1 MQNEFLIVDRGS
13 DIGAGFNSLEL
24 LMQGDFF
31 SIYGNSGKDG
41 LFSKVKV
48 IIDGY
53 VLPNNSSNKE
63 QINKYQA
70 ELIDELY
77 TKHGDNFPNY
87 IKGLFTIIIVDNGTV
102 KIFND
107 QLGVNKFFYFTAG
120 NKFCFSN
127 SYKLIVKASGQSRLN
142 SEALATKSLL
152 NREVN
157 GHTLFSNIYYSV
169 PATKV
174 VVTKD
179 FVNISKYWDISL
191 LLKNSNTQ
199 FDIEYFANL
208 FKCNISNYNQSLK
221 PEKTALTLTGGKDS
235 RTALT
240 ALLNAGVR
248 PVGLTYGNPE
258 TIDAVFASKLAAMA
272 GIEHVIYNP
281 TKTEEWFELEAKNIV
296 DLNNPL
302 INIHRSHRLYAIRM
316 LAERL
321 GNNTSFYT
329 GYMGGELLMGVY
341 FDNLIFTNF
350 IRDFWIDGYSQFNKI
365 PALLQDRFIKTENL
379 DIGLVKEQLGSLKTF
394 DESLGKKGMQFHSLF
409 EIGVLHHSQDIQIAQ
424 HFLDY
429 PLPFFLDF
437 EFVNALFSSQFSFL
451 HRNVE
456 TKNLVKRHSLFEFN
470 LKLQHIFYP
479 ALDKAYYAKKGTYNT
494 SEFLRGPLY
503 WSAIRTMHYI
513 MERKKYP
520 PTFSYGQSYILFLNK
535 FLDEIALDTAS
546 PINDIYNVPLAL
558 KSLKEQE
565 NLTTESTLH
574 RYSNIVMH
582 YMQYNKYT
590 NQQLD

>member
-1 MQNEFLIVDRGS
+1 MMNEFIIADRGS
-13 DIGAGFNSLEL
+13 DIGVEFNSLGL

-31 SIYGNSGKDG
+31 SIYGNTSKNVF
-41 LFSKVKV
+41 FSKVKV
-48 IIDGY
+48 FIDGY
-53 VLPNNSSNKE
+53 VLPLNSSYKE
-63 QINKYQA
+63 QINKNQVV
-70 ELIDELY
+70 IIKELY
-77 TKHGDNFPNY
+77 NTHGDNFTNY
-87 IKGLFTIIIVDNGTV
+87 IKGLFTIVIVDKGTI

-107 QLGVNKFFYFTAG
+107 QLGVNKFFYFTDG

-127 SYKLIVKASGQSRLN
+127 NYDLIVTVTGQSKLN

-157 GHTLFSNIYYSV
+157 GQSLFSNIYYSA

-179 FVNISKYWDISL
+179 SVNFSKYWDISL
-191 LLKNSNTQ
+191 LLKNSNAQ
-199 FDIEYFANL
+199 LDIEYFANL
-208 FKCNISNYNQSLK
+208 FKENISNYNQSLK

-240 ALLNAGVR
+240 ALLNAGIR
-248 PVGLTYGNPE
+248 PVGVTYGNPK
-258 TIDAVFASKLAAMA
+258 TIDAVFASKLAEMA
-272 GIEHVIYNP
+272 KIEHIIYNP
-281 TKTEEWFELEAKNIV
+281 EKTAEWFELEANNIIN
-296 DLNNPL
+296 LNNPL

-316 LAERL
+316 LAEML

-329 GYMGGELLMGVY
+329 GYMGGELLMGIY

-350 IRDFWIDGYSQFNKI
+350 IKDFWLNGSSQFNRI
-365 PALLQDRFIKTENL
+365 PELLQDRFIKTDNV
-379 DIGLVKEQLGSLKTF
+379 DIGLVKEQLVSLKTF
-394 DESLGKKGMQFHSLF
+394 DENLGQKGMQFHSLF

-424 HFLDY
+424 QFLNY

-437 EFVNALFSSQFSFL
+437 EFVNALFSSQYSFL

-456 TKNLVKRHSLFEFN
+456 TKNLIKRHSLFEFN

-503 WSAIRTMHYI
+503 WSAIKAMRYFL
-513 MERKKYP
+513 ERKKYP
-520 PTFSYGQSYILFLNK
+520 PTFSYGPNYISFLYKFLN
-535 FLDEIALDTAS
+535 EIALDEAS

-582 YMQYNKYT
+582 YMQYNKYSK
-590 NQQLD
+590 QHLD

>member
-1 MQNEFLIVDRGS
+1 MQNEFLIVEKGYDKGKS
-13 DIGAGFNSLEL
+13 YLGLDL
-24 LMQGDFF
+24 LVQDDSFL
-31 SIYGNSGKDG
+31 IYGCTPKNDLLSEVFV
-41 LFSKVKV
+41 LL
-48 IIDGY
+48 DGY
-53 VLPNNSSNKE
+53 VLTRNSIYKE
-63 QINKYQA
+63 YINKSQI
-70 ELIDELY
+70 EIVRELY
-77 TKHGDNFPNY
+77 SMYSDGFTNY
-87 IKGLFTIIIVDNGTV
+87 IKGLFSIVIVDRGTI

-107 QLGVNKFFYFTAG
+107 QFGVNKFFYSTDG

-127 SYKLIVKASGQSRLN
+127 SYKTIAAVTGLHKLN
-142 SEALATKSLL
+142 SEALATKALL
-152 NREVN
+152 NREVS
-157 GHTLFSNIYYSV
+157 GHTLLSNIYYSA

-174 VVTKD
+174 VIKRNAVS
-179 FVNISKYWDISL
+179 VSKYWDLSL
-191 LLKNSNTQ
+191 LLNNGNAQ
-199 FDIEYFANL
+199 FEIEYFANV
-208 FKCNISNYNQSLK
+208 FKENIDNYHQSLK
-221 PEKTALTLTGGKDS
+221 PQKTALTLTGGKDS

-240 ALLNAGVR
+240 ALLSYGIE
-248 PVGLTYGNPE
+248 PVGVTYGNPE
-258 TIDAVFASKLAAMA
+258 TIDAVFASKLAEIAQ
-272 GIEHVIYNP
+272 IEHVIYNP
-281 TKTEEWFELEAKNIV
+281 DKTADWFEVEANNIV
-296 DLNNPL
+296 ELNNPL

-350 IRDFWIDGYSQFNKI
+350 IRDFWLNGSSQFNKI

-424 HFLDY
+424 HFLNY

-437 EFVNALFSSQFSFL
+437 EFVNALFSSQYSFL

-456 TKNLVKRHSLFEFN
+456 TKNLIKRHSLFEFN

-503 WSAIRTMHYI
+503 WSAIKAMRYF

-520 PTFSYGQSYILFLNK
+520 PTFSYGQSYISFLSKYLN
-535 FLDEIALDTAS
+535 EIALDTAS
-546 PINDIYNVPLAL
+546 PINDLYNVPLAL

-565 NLTTESTLH
+565 NLSTESTLH

-582 YMQYNKYT
+582 YMQYNKY
-590 NQQLD
+590 NKQQLD

>member
-1 MQNEFLIVDRGS
+1 MKNEFIIADRGS
-13 DIGAGFNSLEL
+13 DIGVGFNSLEL

-31 SIYGNSGKDG
+31 SIYGNTSKNVF
-41 LFSKVKV
+41 LSKVKV
-48 IIDGY
+48 FIDGY
-53 VLPNNSSNKE
+53 VLPLNSSYKE
-63 QINKYQA
+63 QINKNQVV
-70 ELIDELY
+70 IIKELY
-77 TKHGDNFPNY
+77 NTHGDNFTNY
-87 IKGLFTIIIVDNGTV
+87 IKGLFTIVIVDKGTI

-107 QLGVNKFFYFTAG
+107 QLGVNKFFYFTDG

-127 SYKLIVKASGQSRLN
+127 NYDLIVTVTGQSKLN
-142 SEALATKSLL
+142 SEALATKSLF

-157 GHTLFSNIYYSV
+157 GQTLFSNIYYSA

-179 FVNISKYWDISL
+179 SVNFSKYWDISL
-191 LLKNSNTQ
+191 LLKNSNAQ
-199 FDIEYFANL
+199 LDIEYFANL
-208 FKCNISNYNQSLK
+208 FKENISNYNQSLK

-240 ALLNAGVR
+240 ALLNAGIR
-248 PVGLTYGNPE
+248 PVGVTYGNPK
-258 TIDAVFASKLAAMA
+258 TIDAVFASKLAEMA
-272 GIEHVIYNP
+272 KIEHIIYNP
-281 TKTEEWFELEAKNIV
+281 EKTAEWFELEANNII

-316 LAERL
+316 LAEML

-329 GYMGGELLMGVY
+329 GYMGGELLMGIY

-350 IRDFWIDGYSQFNKI
+350 IKDFWLYGSSQFNRI
-365 PALLQDRFIKTENL
+365 PELLQDRFIKTDNV
-379 DIGLVKEQLGSLKTF
+379 DIGLVKEQLVSLKTF
-394 DESLGKKGMQFHSLF
+394 DENLSQKGMQFHSLF

-424 HFLDY
+424 QFLNY

-437 EFVNALFSSQFSFL
+437 EFVNALFSSQYSFL

-456 TKNLVKRHSLFEFN
+456 TKNLIKRHSLFEFN

-503 WSAIRTMHYI
+503 WSAIKAMRYFL
-513 MERKKYP
+513 ERKKYP
-520 PTFSYGQSYILFLNK
+520 PTFSYGPNYISFLYKFLN
-535 FLDEIALDTAS
+535 EIALDEAS

-590 NQQLD
+590 KQHLD

>member
-13 DIGAGFNSLEL
+13 DIGVGFNGLEL
-24 LMQGDFF
+24 LTQGDFF
-31 SIYGNSGKDG
+31 SIYGNSGKNG
-41 LFSKVKV
+41 LFGKVKV

-53 VLPNNSSNKE
+53 VLSNNSSNKE
-63 QINKYQA
+63 QISKNQA
-70 ELIDELY
+70 ELINELY
-77 TKHGDNFPNY
+77 TKHGDNFTNY

-107 QLGVNKFFYFTAG
+107 HLGVSKFFYFFAG
-120 NKFCFSN
+120 DKFCFSN
-127 SYKLIVKASGQSRLN
+127 SYKLIVKVTGQSGLN
-142 SEALATKSLL
+142 SEALATKALL

-157 GHTLFSNIYYSV
+157 GQTLFSNIYYSV

-179 FVNISKYWDISL
+179 SVNVSKYWDISL
-191 LLKNSNTQ
+191 LLNNSTVQ
-199 FDIEYFANL
+199 LDIEYFANL
-208 FKCNISNYNQSLK
+208 FKGNISNYNQSLK

-240 ALLNAGVR
+240 ALLNAGVS
-248 PVGLTYGNPE
+248 PVGVTYGNPE
-258 TIDAVFASKLAAMA
+258 TIDSVFASKLAAMA

-281 TKTEEWFELEAKNIV
+281 TKTEEWFEVEANNIV
-296 DLNNPL
+296 ELNNPL

-350 IRDFWIDGYSQFNKI
+350 IRDFWLNGSSQFNKI

-424 HFLDY
+424 HFLNY

-437 EFVNALFSSQFSFL
+437 EFVNALFSSQYSFL

-456 TKNLVKRHSLFEFN
+456 TKNLIKRHSLFEFN

-503 WSAIRTMHYI
+503 WSAIKAMRYF

-520 PTFSYGQSYILFLNK
+520 PTFSYGQSYISFLSKYLN
-535 FLDEIALDTAS
+535 EIALDTAS
-546 PINDIYNVPLAL
+546 PINDLYNVPLAL

-565 NLTTESTLH
+565 NLSTESTLH

-582 YMQYNKYT
+582 YMQYNKY
-590 NQQLD
+590 NKQQLD

>member
-1 MQNEFLIVDRGS
+1 MKNEFIIADRGS
-13 DIGAGFNSLEL
+13 DIGVGFNSLEL

-31 SIYGNSGKDG
+31 SIYGNTSKNVF
-41 LFSKVKV
+41 LSKVKV
-48 IIDGY
+48 FIDGY
-53 VLPNNSSNKE
+53 VLPLNSSYKE
-63 QINKYQA
+63 QINKNQVV
-70 ELIDELY
+70 IIKELY
-77 TKHGDNFPNY
+77 NTHGDNFTNY
-87 IKGLFTIIIVDNGTV
+87 IKGLFTIVIVDKGTI

-107 QLGVNKFFYFTAG
+107 QLGVNKFFYFTDG

-127 SYKLIVKASGQSRLN
+127 NYDLIVTVTGQSKLN
-142 SEALATKSLL
+142 SEALATKSLF

-157 GHTLFSNIYYSV
+157 GQTLFSNIYYSA

-179 FVNISKYWDISL
+179 SVNFSKYWDISL
-191 LLKNSNTQ
+191 LLKNSNAQ
-199 FDIEYFANL
+199 LDIEYFANL
-208 FKCNISNYNQSLK
+208 FKENISNYNQSLK

-240 ALLNAGVR
+240 ALLNAGIR
-248 PVGLTYGNPE
+248 PVGVTYGNPK
-258 TIDAVFASKLAAMA
+258 TIDAVFASKLAEMA
-272 GIEHVIYNP
+272 KIEHIIYNP
-281 TKTEEWFELEAKNIV
+281 EKTAEWFELEANNII

-316 LAERL
+316 LAEML

-329 GYMGGELLMGVY
+329 GYMGGELLMGIY

-350 IRDFWIDGYSQFNKI
+350 IKDFWLYGSSQFNRI
-365 PALLQDRFIKTENL
+365 PELLQDRFIKTDNV
-379 DIGLVKEQLGSLKTF
+379 DIGLVKEQLVSLKTF
-394 DESLGKKGMQFHSLF
+394 DENLSQKGMQFHSLF

-424 HFLDY
+424 QFLNY

-437 EFVNALFSSQFSFL
+437 EFVNALFSSQYSFL

-456 TKNLVKRHSLFEFN
+456 TKNLIKRHSLFEFN

-503 WSAIRTMHYI
+503 WSAIKAMRYFL
-513 MERKKYP
+513 ERKKYP
-520 PTFSYGQSYILFLNK
+520 PTFSYGPNYISFLYKFLN
-535 FLDEIALDTAS
+535 EIALDEAS

-582 YMQYNKYT
+582 YMQYNKYSK
-590 NQQLD
+590 QHLD

>member
-1 MQNEFLIVDRGS
+1 MQNEFLIFDRGI
-13 DIGAGFNSLEL
+13 DMGAGYNNLEL
-24 LMQGDFF
+24 LLQDDFF
-31 SIYGNSGKDG
+31 SIYGNSGKNG
-41 LFSKVKV
+41 FLGKVKV

-63 QINKYQA
+63 QISKNQE
-70 ELIDELY
+70 ELINELY
-77 TKHGDNFPNY
+77 NKHGDSFSDY
-87 IKGLFTIIIVDNGTV
+87 IKGLFTIVIVDNGTI

-107 QLGVNKFFYFTAG
+107 QLGVNKFFYFTDG

-127 SYKLIVKASGQSRLN
+127 SYKLIVKATGQSRLN
-142 SEALATKSLL
+142 SEALATKALL

-157 GHTLFSNIYYSV
+157 GQTLFSNIYYSV

-174 VVTKD
+174 VITKD
-179 FVNISKYWDISL
+179 SVNISKYWDISL
-191 LLKNSNTQ
+191 LLKASHAQ
-199 FDIEYFANL
+199 LGIEYFANL
-208 FKCNISNYNQSLK
+208 FKENINNYNQFLK

-240 ALLNAGVR
+240 ALLNAGIS
-248 PVGLTYGNPE
+248 PVGVTYGNPK
-258 TIDAVFASKLAAMA
+258 TIDAVFASKLAEMA
-272 GIEHVIYNP
+272 KIDHIVYNP
-281 TKTEEWFELEAKNIV
+281 EKTAEWFEVEANNII

-316 LAERL
+316 LTEML
-321 GNNTSFYT
+321 GGNISFYT

-350 IRDFWIDGYSQFNKI
+350 IKNFWLNGSSQFNKI
-365 PALLQDRFIKTENL
+365 PELLKDGFIKTENL
-379 DIGLVKEQLGSLKTF
+379 DVGLVKEQLSLLKTF
-394 DESLGKKGMQFHSLF
+394 DENLGKKGMQFHSLF

-437 EFVNALFSSQFSFL
+437 EFVNALFSSQYSFL

-456 TKNLVKRHSLFEFN
+456 TKNLIKRHSLFEFN

-503 WSAIRTMHYI
+503 WSAIKAMRYFL
-513 MERKKYP
+513 ERKKYP
-520 PTFSYGQSYILFLNK
+520 PTFSYGQSYIAFLNK
-535 FLDEIALDTAS
+535 FLNEIAVDKTS

-565 NLTTESTLH
+565 SLTTESTLH

-590 NQQLD
+590 KQ